1 VKIFVKDVPEDTTVW
16 KFILKNSNT
25 AEAWQDLSQ
34 SCVMP
39 DIFRLQHDF
48 DCEQLHTDIEEAK
61 EIYGDYGWSY
71 KGQQE
76 NLKSPYT
83 GFSLVY
89 NPNHIDNLPEHRGT
103 FGSPNIQDG
112 KFTTHNYIPDQ
123 TKNSYWDSHG
133 MVKRTKAGNFKSIGQ
148 LLNCSR
154 RTIMKSRVA
163 TCHGNADTMLEENRN
178 FHTDAPNHFAI
189 RINIPV
195 KTSNTYFFKMENRN
209 EPMFLDT
216 GWAYTFNNEIPHK
229 VYTARPSSKPRT
241 HLVLAFSPWWD
252 YNAEEESWSTNEF
265 FGKKHPMQMV
275 IDGDVLSGLSN
286 LDVDI

>member
-1 VKIFVKDVPEDTTVW
+1 LKIYVKDVPNNTTVW
-16 KFILKNSNT
+16 KHILKNSNT
-25 AEAWQDLSQ
+25 QEAWQDISQ
-34 SCVMP
+34 SSNMP
-39 DIFRLQHDF
+39 DIFRMKHKWNCD
-48 DCEQLHTDIEEAK
+48 QLSKDIEEAK
-61 EIYGDYGWSY
+61 ETYGDHGWTY
-71 KGQQE
+71 KDQQDG
-76 NLKSPYT
+76 LKSPYT

-89 NPNHIDNLPEHRGT
+89 NPNHIDNLPEHKGT

-112 KFTTHNYIPDQ
+112 KFTTHNYTPEQ

-133 MVKRTKAGNFKSIGQ
+133 MIKRTKASRYKSISQ
-148 LLNCSR
+148 LLDHSK

-163 TCHGNADTMLEENRN
+163 TCHGNTKSMLEENRN

-195 KTSNTYFFKMENRN
+195 KTSNTYFFRIESRR
-209 EPMFLDT
+209 EPIFLET

-229 VYTARPSSKPRT
+229 VYTARPSNKART

-252 YNAEEESWSTNEF
+252 YNAEEDSWTSNEF

-275 IDGDVLSGLSN
+275 MDGDVLSGLSD